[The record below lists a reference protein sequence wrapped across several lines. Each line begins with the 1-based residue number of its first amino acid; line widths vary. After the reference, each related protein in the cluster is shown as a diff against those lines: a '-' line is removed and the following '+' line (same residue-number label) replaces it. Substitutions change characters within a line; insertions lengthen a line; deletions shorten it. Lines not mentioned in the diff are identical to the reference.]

1 MTYQP
6 TLTATTDNT
15 PPKTEKNKQNH
26 IKEYNGN
33 KNH

>member
-1 MTYQP
+1 MTYQH
-6 TLTATTDNT
+6 TLTTTDNT